1 MEQVE
6 LLLRNGNMA
15 LLFHCAFV
23 ASTITAACCVCMIAP
38 FNGTFHSQCIHAHVD
53 STAISSCM
61 RVIVVLLNA
70 QSVSESAGYCRL
82 PDDF

>member
-1 MEQVE
+1 
-6 LLLRNGNMA
+6 
-15 LLFHCAFV
+15 
-23 ASTITAACCVCMIAP
+23 MIAP
-38 FNGTFHSQCIHAHVD
+38 FNGTFHSQCIHAQVD